1 MIIDCPSCASAYHIA
16 RASLGE
22 NGRKLRC
29 ARCREVWHATP
40 ATDTE
45 DHLPGEGTEITAEA
59 TSERSQP
66 ASFDELYG
74 ETRATVPPGVR
85 RASAWKMPRPSA
97 GTLAGIALV
106 ASGMGA
112 VAGRHAVVRH
122 VPATARLYAAIGL
135 PVNLRGLD
143 LRHVTSTLTGEG
155 AQRVLAVEGEIA
167 NLAAMETALPM
178 IAVAVRGA
186 DARNIY
192 SWTASPPKA
201 KLQAGETIP
210 FRARLAA
217 PPEGARDVVVRF
229 EPAGA
234 AIKEARK

>member
-1 MIIDCPSCASAYHIA
+1 MIIDCPACASAYHIA

-29 ARCREVWHATP
+29 AQCRQVWHATP
-40 ATDTE
+40 GVGE
-45 DHLPGEGTEITAEA
+45 DSAGEAATEITAEA
-59 TSERSQP
+59 TSERSRP
-66 ASFDELYG
+66 ADYGELYG
-74 ETRATVPPGVR
+74 ETPPRPPSPAR
-85 RASAWKMPRPSA
+85 RAAAWRMPRPSA
-97 GTLAGIALV
+97 SLLAGIAIV

-112 VAGRHAVVRH
+112 VAARGAIVRH

-143 LRHVTSTLTGEG
+143 LRHVTSTLIGEG

-167 NLAAMETALPM
+167 NLALAEAAVPA
-178 IAVAVRGA
+178 IGVAVRGP
-186 DARNIY
+186 DGRNIY
-192 SWTASPPKA
+192 SWTAPAPKA
-201 KLQAGETIP
+201 RLAAGETVP

-217 PPEGARDVVVRF
+217 PPESARDVVVRF